1 MRMGIRAQMRA
12 LGIWG
17 LLSWCFFCDW
27 ALAGPRDSRSLPL
40 LASQGKL
47 GAVPTWAPPEG
58 AEAALAFLYS
68 GDAQKLAGANCSG
81 RYEAQ
86 GAGGSVGLPPILQG
100 AAGTLAQA
108 ANFLNMLLQANDIRE
123 SSVEEDIEWY
133 QALVRSVAEGDP
145 KAYRASLTFNPA
157 PGATV
162 SQLALRATRIGEETL
177 LQDLSMARV
186 QEARSAG
193 VGVTMGLKKRVLS
206 NDLGSLDSPKWP
218 RGDGYV
224 GDTSHVRLSPPFLEC
239 QGGRLR
245 PGWLIELSTTFYG
258 LKPDLSP
265 EVRGLVQM
273 DVELQS
279 VDIDQCASG
288 PGWFSN
294 THQCDLNSTQCVPLE
309 NRGFILGRYLC
320 RCRPGFYGPSL
331 SMGAGDSNAEPTG
344 QYRALRGSSSQL
356 IRCQPCPEGCASC
369 VDATPC
375 LVEETQVLR
384 AAVLVCQAC
393 CMLAVFLSMLISY
406 HCRRSKTIRA
416 SGVLLLETILFGSL
430 LLYFPVFILYF
441 KPSIF
446 RCIVLRW
453 VRLLGFVTVYGT
465 ITLKLY
471 RVLQLFLSRTAQRGP
486 HLSSGRLLRRL
497 GLLLLLVLCFLAAWT
512 AGTLER
518 GPQHAPLVIRGHTA
532 AGRHFY
538 LCHYDR
544 WDYIMVVAEMLLL
557 CWGSFL
563 CYATRAVPSA
573 FHEPRYMGIA
583 LHNELLV
590 SAAFHAARFA
600 LVPSLHP
607 DWTLL
612 LFFIHTHGTVTMTLA
627 LLFIPKFLTPGI
639 PPREEIAAEVY
650 EDELDLQRSGS
661 CLNSSIAS
669 AWSEYSLDPGD
680 IRDELKKLY
689 AQLEV
694 HKTKKMAVNNP
705 HLPKKRGSSRR
716 GLGRS
721 FMRCLAEFPEAVAR
735 RDLSSPGRASFPRS
749 SRRRLLSSGVQTP
762 ERPSPTLRKS
772 HSTYDHRREQEPP
785 LLDSLLRRKLAKK
798 APRGE
803 SRDSMDV
810 PPPLGFRS
818 ASAHNLAVG
827 ERPPRAQPAPLQ
839 KSLSVVAGSREKALL
854 LASQA
859 YLEASYKLALER
871 EERRR
876 RAGAGSPA
884 RRPSARR
891 LERARG
897 DSLSPPPSP
906 KSSSVDSSHG
916 SGKLH
921 EIGGRGPPPSPMKHQ
936 ISTPALAL
944 GGTCLGDSQTLSP
957 TSTLAPAPGPAPAQE
972 PSLLTYICPWENAE
986 LPVRAES
993 STQES
998 APGTGGG
1005 DARLP
1010 GRTRFLRA
1018 LSVAVALEKREAVES
1033 EGPGAEHS
1041 DVTETE
1047 DERHRIFPKS
1057 HSLKAPTQQGSMRS
1071 LGLAIKALTKSRS
1084 SYKEKENGVGSPE
1097 RVGKGKAREEGA
1109 GLATRTVRAGRPK
1122 PVSKQAAL
1130 APCDDEE
1137 SIQNQQNIHTSR
1149 MLAGCPQEGSKE
1161 QESRPR
1167 GPSHGPEKAKQVA
1180 TARQTIQ
1187 DPVSKDKDAETTE
1200 VTSEQERELRGRYEG
1215 VKACAQ
1221 LSDSRDSRTTE
1232 ICPWETTELEA
1243 EKVDSPKGETSQ
1255 HTSKGTFEHE
1265 EKTKPPEKSG
1275 PKGMITT
1282 DQKKP
1287 EQQPWDREAVCPWES
1302 TDLAGPT
1309 PQPGP
1314 QHTDPPKNG
1323 HQVLGSIGRR
1333 AAEVCPW
1340 EVTEG
1345 DAQKQNGT
1353 KAEICPWEVSDG
1365 TADKE
1370 KLLQEVGRHSL
1381 EEKQIFSKA
1390 MLWKDKKKLGEDWKS
1405 LCPWESTDFRSPTA
1419 QTPVISESSES
1430 MGNKVAEV
1438 CPWEMEDVSGK
1449 KAEVCPW
1456 EMIKTVGKGTLGQ
1469 EAHEELLQEKG
1480 KVSGKESSGEVEEST
1495 WKEAENQEREA
1506 VCPWESI
1513 EPENLSLQSDPA
1525 KVLDILGSRT
1535 TEVCPWEAHEPSISK
1550 TGSAKEKIYPLEMNA
1565 GAAEKR
1571 ELEKHKEKCQ
1581 EKEEQSKES
1590 KELDELI
1597 KTQEAVCPWEIS
1609 PLKTDPQK
1617 TDQTIVRHQVSGS
1630 MESRATEICP
1640 WEVQT
1645 IPTNVVDTSW
1655 KPTGVGK
1662 EKSDLEIELA
1672 KDSHGDTEKGFRK
1685 SGSEEAAIPAQKKT
1699 ERLIPDREVTCSQE
1713 SLEPENPS
1721 LQTGSQATG
1730 QFKAGL
1736 PVLSTVGNKTADV
1749 CPWEVEAVLS
1759 SRKAEVCPW
1768 EIGKE
1773 ADEKRELGQ
1782 EIIGEHKEDKVETLR
1797 KGSCGEPGGKT
1808 KQVVKLSQQQESV
1821 CPWDNSMPLRSHS
1834 AQSPMSSRSS
1844 DSQVAKVCPWE
1855 VEEDASNKKAEVCPW
1870 EVEQDASNKKA
1881 EVCPWEVE
1889 GKWEQGTEG
1898 EHLKKAQASL
1908 EKEGAAETQHHTCKE
1923 GMKPSGT
1930 RESTCLSKDSASG
1943 GLSFQADTQGPISSQ
1958 LPDSVRVRMT
1968 QVCAWEAVEPQ
1979 IDAPKNNTAEIYPWE
1994 GREGPTEKMTERQGQ
2009 GRKAQEEKRKPSK
2022 KPDTLTMPVTKH
2034 KKLTRQQETVYLWET
2049 MDLGNAASQPDPY
2062 DAEGPKA
2069 GSQVSAGEEGKM
2081 SSSKAEDPQPTRK
2094 AEFCS
2099 WELSKP
2105 VAEGG
2110 LAEGTDIES
2119 QGQKGR
2125 MPRKES
2131 SREAED
2137 HISETAKFSPEV
2149 CPWQSTDPGGSSLQ
2163 PDKTKATCQGSMG
2176 STTAEMFPEEGTEL
2190 GGSRPEDVLA
2200 EICPYKGIGA
2210 LSGKPTCQASE
2221 ETKTEIPPTI
2231 QEKSSSLSVS
2241 RPLGCLLPESKFS
2254 VPEVTVSSFEGDG
2267 GFHNIP
2273 EGKPETGPTSE
2284 TSIQGQ
2290 PSRLSVHIPLGF
2302 LSESKVSVP
2311 KVKVSS
2317 FEGDGGLHYIPEKKL
2332 EAVSTSK
2339 ISTQEVKDQQF
2350 PSSTKDQE
2358 RDSHEGQ
2365 TCDST
2370 LPPVSP

>member
-1 MRMGIRAQMRA
+1 MRVGIRVQLRA

-27 ALAGPRDSRSLPL
+27 ALAGPRDSLSLPL

-47 GAVPTWAPPEG
+47 GAVLTWAPPEG

-86 GAGGSVGLPPILQG
+86 GAGGSVGLPPVLQG

-177 LQDLSMARV
+177 LQDLSMAQV
-186 QEARSAG
+186 QKARSAG
-193 VGVTMGLKKRVLS
+193 VGVTLGLKKRVLS

-294 THQCDLNSTQCVPLE
+294 THQCDLNSTQCVSLE
-309 NRGFILGRYLC
+309 NRGFVLGHYLC

-486 HLSSGRLLRRL
+486 HLSSSRLLRRL

-512 AGTLER
+512 VGTLER

-798 APRGE
+798 ASRGE
-803 SRDSMDV
+803 SRDSMVV

-827 ERPPRAQPAPLQ
+827 ERLPRAQPAPLQ

-876 RAGAGSPA
+876 AAGSPA

-906 KSSSVDSSHG
+906 AKSSSVDSSHG

-936 ISTPALAL
+936 ISTPVLAL

-957 TSTLAPAPGPAPAQE
+957 TSTLAPAPVPAPAQE

-986 LPVRAES
+986 LPVRVES

-998 APGTGGG
+998 APATGGG
-1005 DARLP
+1005 DGRLP
-1010 GRTRFLRA
+1010 TRARFLRA
-1018 LSVAVALEKREAVES
+1018 LSVAVAVEKREAVES
-1033 EGPGAEHS
+1033 EGAGAEHS
-1041 DVTETE
+1041 DVTETD

-1057 HSLKAPTQQGSMRS
+1057 HSVKAPTQQGSMRN
-1071 LGLAIKALTKSRS
+1071 LGLAIKALTRSRS
-1084 SYKEKENGVGSPE
+1084 SYKEKENRVGSPE
-1097 RVGKGKAREEGA
+1097 RVGKGKALEEGA

-1149 MLAGCPQEGSKE
+1149 MLAGCPQEESKE
-1161 QESRPR
+1161 KESRPK
-1167 GPSHGPEKAKQVA
+1167 GPSHRPEKAKEFV

-1187 DPVSKDKDAETTE
+1187 DPVSKDKDAEKTE
-1200 VTSEQERELRGRYEG
+1200 MTSEQERELRGRYGG

-1221 LSDSRDSRTTE
+1221 LSGSRDSRTVE

-1243 EKVDSPKGETSQ
+1243 EKVDSPKAETSLQ
-1255 HTSKGTFEHE
+1255 HMSKGAFEQE
-1265 EKTKPPEKSG
+1265 EKTKLSEKSG
-1275 PKGMITT
+1275 PKGMIVT

-1287 EQQPWDREAVCPWES
+1287 EQQLWDREAVCPWES
-1302 TDLAGPT
+1302 TDLAGPAS
-1309 PQPGP
+1309 QPGP
-1314 QHTDPPKNG
+1314 QHTDHPKDG

-1333 AAEVCPW
+1333 TAEICPW
-1340 EVTEG
+1340 EVTEV
-1345 DAQKQNGT
+1345 DAQKQDGT
-1353 KAEICPWEVSDG
+1353 KAEICPWEASDG
-1365 TADKE
+1365 TTDKE

-1381 EEKQIFSKA
+1381 EEKQKA
-1390 MLWKDKKKLGEDWKS
+1390 MLWKDKKKLDEEWKS
-1405 LCPWESTDFRSPTA
+1405 LCPWESTDFRGPTA
-1419 QTPVISESSES
+1419 SSPQTPMISESSES
-1430 MGNKVAEV
+1430 VGNKVAEV
-1438 CPWEMEDVSGK
+1438 CPWEMEDVSGR

-1456 EMIKTVGKGTLGQ
+1456 EMIKTVGKGILDE

-1480 KVSGKESSGEVEEST
+1480 KISGKESYREVEEST
-1495 WKEAENQEREA
+1495 WKEAENREREA
-1506 VCPWESI
+1506 VCPWEST

-1525 KVLDILGSRT
+1525 KVPDILGSRT
-1535 TEVCPWEAHEPSISK
+1535 AEVCPWEVLEPSISQ
-1550 TGSAKEKIYPLEMNA
+1550 TGSAKEKIYPLEMSA
-1565 GAAEKR
+1565 GATEKKA
-1571 ELEKHKEKCQ
+1571 LEKDKEKCQ
-1581 EKEEQSKES
+1581 ENKGQSKES

-1617 TDQTIVRHQVSGS
+1617 TDQPTVRYQVSGS
-1630 MESRATEICP
+1630 MESKATEICP

-1655 KPTGVGK
+1655 KPTDVGK
-1662 EKSDLEIELA
+1662 ERSDLEIELA
-1672 KDSHGDTEKGFRK
+1672 KNSHGDTEKGFRK
-1685 SGSEEAAIPAQKKT
+1685 SGSKEAVTLAQKKT

-1713 SLEPENPS
+1713 SLDPANSS
-1721 LQTGSQATG
+1721 LQTGSQTTG
-1730 QFKAGL
+1730 QVKAGL
-1736 PVLSTVGNKTADV
+1736 QVLSTVGNKTADV
-1749 CPWEVEAVLS
+1749 CPWEMEAELS

-1768 EIGKE
+1768 EVGKE
-1773 ADEKRELGQ
+1773 TTEKRELG
-1782 EIIGEHKEDKVETLR
+1782 EEMIGKYKEDKVETLR
-1797 KGSCGEPGGKT
+1797 KGSSGEPGGKT
-1808 KQVVKLSQQQESV
+1808 KQVVKLSQEQESV

-1834 AQSPMSSRSS
+1834 AQSPVTSCSS

-1855 VEEDASNKKAEVCPW
+1855 VEDASNKKAEVCPW
-1870 EVEQDASNKKA
+1870 EVEQDTSNKKA
-1881 EVCPWEVE
+1881 EVCPWKVE

-1898 EHLKKAQASL
+1898 EHLKKAQANL
-1908 EKEGAAETQHHTCKE
+1908 EKEGVAETQHHTYRE
-1923 GMKPSGT
+1923 GMKPSGA
-1930 RESTCLSKDSASG
+1930 RESTRLYKDSDSG
-1943 GLSFQADTQGPISSQ
+1943 GLCFQADSQGPVSSQ
-1958 LPDSVRVRMT
+1958 LPGSVKVRVT

-1979 IDAPKNNTAEIYPWE
+1979 IDAPENNTAEICPWE
-1994 GREGPTEKMTERQGQ
+1994 GREGPTEKVTKRQGQ
-2009 GRKAQEEKRKPSK
+2009 GREAQEEKRKPSK
-2022 KPDTLTMPVTKH
+2022 KPDTPAMPVTKH
-2034 KKLTRQQETVYLWET
+2034 KKLIRQQETVYLWES
-2049 MDLGNAASQPDPY
+2049 MDLRDAPSQPDSH

-2069 GSQVSAGEEGKM
+2069 GSQVLAGEEGEV
-2081 SSSKAEDPQPTRK
+2081 SSSKTEDPQPTGK
-2094 AEFCS
+2094 AEICS
-2099 WELSKP
+2099 WELSKAA
-2105 VAEGG
+2105 AEGS
-2110 LAEGTDIES
+2110 LAEVSAVKS
-2119 QGQKGR
+2119 QGQKEKT
-2125 MPRKES
+2125 PRKES

-2137 HISETAKFSPEV
+2137 RISETEKLSPEV
-2149 CPWQSTDPGGSSLQ
+2149 CPWQSTDTGSSFLQ
-2163 PDKTKATCQGSMG
+2163 PDKIKATCQGSMG
-2176 STTAEMFPEEGTEL
+2176 STTAEMCSEEGMEL
-2190 GGSRPEDVLA
+2190 GGSKPEDILT
-2200 EICPYKGIGA
+2200 EICPWKGTGA
-2210 LSGKPTCQASE
+2210 LPGKPACQASE
-2221 ETKTEIPPTI
+2221 EIKTEILPSI
-2231 QEKSSSLSVS
+2231 QEKSSSLSLS
-2241 RPLGCLLPESKFS
+2241 RPLDCLLPESKFS

-2267 GFHNIP
+2267 GSQNIP
-2273 EGKPETGPTSE
+2273 EGKPETDPTSE

-2311 KVKVSS
+2311 KVNVSS

-2332 EAVSTSK
+2332 EAVSTSE
-2339 ISTQEVKDQQF
+2339 ISTQEVKDQQL
-2350 PSSTKDQE
+2350 PSSTKGQE
-2358 RDSHEGQ
+2358 RDSHEG
-2365 TCDST
+2365 SN
-2370 LPPVSP
+2370 L